1 MTENN
6 QSDLQHIWRNI
17 LGELELQ
24 ISKAQFTTWFKGCY
38 IFEIKDKLVKIATPK
53 AYTSQWLENNYKNKI
68 FPLLQKYS
76 EEPVEKL
83 IFIVAANHKRS
94 AGFINTQNEKPMNN
108 LNIHKRSD
116 APNRQNSH
124 IYDKAQQSI
133 IPEFGLN
140 QRYNFENFI
149 VGKGNELAYAAANAV
164 ADSPG
169 LIYNPFFIYGGVGL
183 GKTHLM
189 QAIGIK
195 IKAMLPQKKILY
207 ISSEKFVN
215 DFIYSIKQNS
225 VNEFKRKYRTI
236 DVLLVDDIQFIS
248 GKESTQEEFFHTFNE
263 LYQNNKQ
270 IILTSD
276 RPPKEIKAL
285 EQRLLSRFE
294 WGMIADIRT
303 PDLETRIAILQN
315 KSQEKGI
322 ILDSDSVYYIAEMV
336 PNNIRELEG
345 VLNKLLAYQ
354 QINNMP
360 LSFENIKMILG
371 NAMKITSHTRNLSP
385 ESLLSIIAKY
395 FNISKEDILSKKR
408 NKHLVYPRQILC
420 YLLKEQANYSYPAI
434 GKFLNGRD
442 HTTILHAVKKIV
454 ANLPHNQQ
462 LGQDIDALK
471 KEL

>member
-1 MTENN
+1 MTSTNPITE
-6 QSDLQHIWRNI
+6 SELQQIWRTA
-17 LGELELQ
+17 LGEFELNM
-24 ISKAQFTTWFKGCY
+24 SKAQFHTWFKGTY
-38 IFEIKDKLVKIATPK
+38 IAEIKDKEVVIGVAEAYNITWLRSRFVEPIKEIVKKVTDRNI
-53 AYTSQWLENNYKNKI
+53 EIVN
-68 FPLLQKYS
+68 
-76 EEPVEKL
+76 
-83 IFIVAANHKRS
+83 FIVKPNNKRANTMNSTPR
-94 AGFINTQNEKPMNN
+94 NNN
-108 LNIHKRSD
+108 LNIH
-116 APNRQNSH
+116 NRGGNNNQKGQV
-124 IYDKAQQSI
+124 YQRAQQAI

-140 QRYNFENFI
+140 QRYIFETFV
-149 VGKGNELAYAAANAV
+149 VGKGNELAYAAAQAV

-169 LIYNPFFIYGGVGL
+169 LIYNPLFIYGGVGL

-189 QAIGIK
+189 QAIGNK
-195 IKAMLPQKKILY
+195 IKAVLPQNKILY
-207 ISSEKFVN
+207 ISSEKFMN
-215 DFIYSIKQNS
+215 DFIYSIKQNT
-225 VNEFKRKYRTI
+225 VNDFKRKYRSV

-276 RPPKEIKAL
+276 RPPKDIESL

-322 ILDSDSVYYIAEMV
+322 MLDSDSITYVAEMV

-360 LSFENIKMILG
+360 LAFENIKMILG
-371 NAMKITSHTRNLSP
+371 NTIKVTNHKKNLSP
-385 ESLLSIIAKY
+385 ESLLTLVAKF
-395 FNISKEDILSKKR
+395 FNLTKEELLSKRR

-420 YLLKEQANYSYPAI
+420 YLLKEDANYSYPAI

-442 HTTILHAVKKIV
+442 HTTILHAVIKIEK
-454 ANLPHNQQ
+454 NLDHNDQ
-462 LGQDIDALK
+462 LRNDIEELK
-471 KEL
+471 KQL